1 MMKKKITYLLLIIA
15 MLMVACGKSQSKG
28 DSKDSGKKLEGH
40 LISENPKELTVFA
53 IHLGKALNPDAPVY
67 KKAAEMTN
75 IKLKNVA
82 SQNQTDQ
89 KEAYNLLVS
98 SGELPD
104 IVAYEFTEDLEGLGI
119 DGGLIPLED
128 LIDKYAPNIK
138 KFWEENPRYKQDA
151 IAADGHIY
159 MIPNYYDY
167 FNFMP
172 STGYYIRKD
181 WIKKLNLKDPVTTD
195 DLYNVLVAFRDKDPN
210 GNGKKDEV
218 PLFSRGDTVA
228 KVLQPL
234 ADIFKARAFWYDDKD
249 AVKFGPAQAE
259 YKEAMKQLAKWYK
272 EGLIDKEIFTRGI
285 NARDYMLSNNLGGF
299 TIDWFGSTSSYNN
312 KLGKTIQGFDFGIIA
327 PATFNGDNKTY
338 QARTTY
344 LGGWGISSKSKNV
357 VEAIKYFDFWY
368 SPEGRRL
375 WNFGIEGDDYKLVDG
390 KPVFTDK
397 ILKNSQGKTPLAV
410 IRESGAQ
417 FRLGMPQDSEYEKQW
432 YVKEAVDAI
441 DFYLKNNYVHELMPI
456 LKYTKDESKEFIKIN
471 TQLNSYVEEMS
482 QKWIM
487 GVSDVDKDWD
497 SYIKRLN
504 DIGLAKA
511 EKIQLEAYKRF
522 TKK

>member
-1 MMKKKITYLLLIIA
+1 MMKKKITYLFLIAA
-15 MLMVACGKSQSKG
+15 MLLTSCGKSNTNGAST
-28 DSKDSGKKLEGH
+28 DADKKLEGH
-40 LISENPKELTVFA
+40 LITEKPEELTVFA
-53 IHLGKALNPDAPVY
+53 IHLGKALKSDAPVY
-67 KKAAEMTN
+67 KKAFEMTN
-75 IKLKNVA
+75 INLKNVA

-89 KEAYNLLVS
+89 KEAFNLLVS

-119 DGGLIPLED
+119 DGGLVPLED
-128 LIDKYAPNIK
+128 LIEKYAPNIK
-138 KFWEENPRYKQDA
+138 KFWEENPRYKKDA

-181 WIKKLNLKDPVTTD
+181 WIKKLNLKEPTTVE
-195 DLYNVLVAFRDKDPN
+195 DLYNTLVAFRDKDPN

-218 PLFSRGDTVA
+218 PIFSRGDTIA

-234 ADIFKARAFWYDDKD
+234 TDIFKARAIWYDEKD
-249 AVKFGPAQAE
+249 NVKFGPAQPE

-285 NARDYMLSNNLGGF
+285 TSRDYMLSNNLGGF
-299 TIDWFGSTSSYNN
+299 TIDWFGSTSSYNS
-312 KLGKTIQGFDFGIIA
+312 KLDKTIPNFDFSIIA
-327 PATFNGDNKTY
+327 PSEFKGDNKTY

-344 LGGWGISSKSKNV
+344 LGGWGISTNSKHAI
-357 VEAIKYFDFWY
+357 EAIKYFDFWY

-375 WNFGIEGDDYKLVDG
+375 WNFGIEGEEYTLKDG
-390 KPVFTDK
+390 KPIFTDK
-397 ILKNSQGKTPLAV
+397 VLKNSEGKTPLAV

-417 FRLGMPQDSEYEKQW
+417 FRLGMAQDSEYEKQW

-471 TQLNSYVEEMS
+471 AQLNAYAEEMS
-482 QKWIM
+482 QKWIL

-504 DIGLAKA
+504 DIGLEKA
-511 EKIQLEAYKRF
+511 EKIQKEAFMRF
-522 TKK
+522 TK

>member
-1 MMKKKITYLLLIIA
+1 MKKVVYTLII
-15 MLMVACGKSQSKG
+15 MTVLLSACGKPKEKTEIKG
-28 DSKDSGKKLEGH
+28 EDKKLEGY
-40 LISENPKELTVFA
+40 LISEKPKELTVFA
-53 IHLGKALNPDAPVY
+53 IHLGKALDPELPVY

-119 DGGLIPLED
+119 DGGLIPLEE

-181 WIKKLNLKDPVTTD
+181 WIQKLGLQEPKTVEE
-195 DLYNVLVAFRDKDPN
+195 LHNVLAAFAEKDPN

-218 PLFSRGDTVA
+218 PIFSRGDTVA

-234 ADIFKARAFWYDDKD
+234 SDIFKARAFWYDSNEM
-249 AVKFGPAQAE
+249 VKFGPAQGE

-285 NARDYMLSNNLGGF
+285 SARDYMLSNNLGGF
-299 TIDWFGSTSSYNN
+299 TVDWFGSTSSYNG
-312 KLGKTIQGFDFGIIA
+312 KLEKTIPGFNFGIIA
-327 PATFNGDNKTY
+327 PPVFNGDNKTY

-344 LGGWGISSKSKNV
+344 LGGWGISSKSKNAI
-357 VEAIKYFDFWY
+357 EAIKYFDFWY
-368 SPEGRRL
+368 SSEGRRL
-375 WNFGIEGDDYKLVDG
+375 WNFGIEGDDYTVVDG
-390 KPVFTDK
+390 KAVFTDK
-397 ILKNSQGKTPLAV
+397 IMKNSEGKTPLAV

-456 LKYTKDESKEFIKIN
+456 LKYTKEESKEFIKIN

-487 GVSDVDKDWD
+487 GVSDVEKDWD
-497 SYIKRLN
+497 MYVKRLN
-504 DIGLAKA
+504 DIGLVKA
-511 EKIQLEAYKRF
+511 EKIQESAYKRF
-522 TKK
+522 MKK